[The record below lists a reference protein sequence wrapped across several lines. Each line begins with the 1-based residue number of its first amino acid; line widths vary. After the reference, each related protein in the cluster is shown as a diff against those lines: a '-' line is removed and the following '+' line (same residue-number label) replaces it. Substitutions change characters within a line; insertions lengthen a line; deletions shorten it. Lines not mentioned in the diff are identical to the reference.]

1 MLMNNYESEPKG
13 SFCMLNFI
21 RKVLKVLKV
30 TLPQYIF
37 YAIIIKIKKRSGYNR
52 PQAKA
57 SDQSKYK
64 EEEHYG

>member
-21 RKVLKVLKV
+21 RKVLKVA
-30 TLPQYIF
+30 LPQYIF
-37 YAIIIKIKKRSGYNR
+37 YAIIIKIKKRFGYNR